1 MTRQKKDENFA
12 ATIQD
17 TVISYPQDHLY
28 RRSYQEAIKRPITID
43 FSDPTIFQ
51 PNIVTSFTHGELQGS
66 IQKRYSTLIN
76 GSSEEK
82 EPEKQQLKQDSMKR
96 IESNLLKQISSGSG
110 TEKIESKGNY
120 YINIKQ

>member
-1 MTRQKKDENFA
+1 M
-12 ATIQD
+12 
-17 TVISYPQDHLY
+17 ISYPQDHLY

-51 PNIVTSFTHGELQGS
+51 PGIVTSFTHGELQGN

-82 EPEKQQLKQDSMKR
+82 EKEDKQQKEDNRKS
-96 IESNLLKQISSGSG
+96 IESKLLKQISSGSG
-110 TEKIESKGNY
+110 TDRIGSKGKFY
-120 YINIKQ
+120 NIMDKFR